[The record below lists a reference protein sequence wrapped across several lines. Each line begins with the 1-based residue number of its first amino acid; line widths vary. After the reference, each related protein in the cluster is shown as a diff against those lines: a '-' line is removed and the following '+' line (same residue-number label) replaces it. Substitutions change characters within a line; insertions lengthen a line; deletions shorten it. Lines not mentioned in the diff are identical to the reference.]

1 MTTQT
6 VTPVTDDALPITLVT
21 AGAGRPEDDAV
32 FMTELLALR
41 DGLAK
46 QIGKRPS
53 IAQMLELLNE
63 PPSRKGFWSHRLA
76 EPPTRTTFPPDAR
89 DVIRS
94 AVGEA
99 PAPPVTEVTERMIS
113 ASAAMHWIGPD
124 TGEKSH
130 LVLMVAPNLGH
141 IEIHANGSVS
151 AKRIQGDLRPVGI
164 DLDIDTGPTRSVESA
179 PRPGC
184 DSGIENMRSARQRTG
199 VSVSRATN
207 EQNERR
213 QALGASWQDIIEAG
227 LKALESEV

>member
-1 MTTQT
+1 MTNQL
-6 VTPVTDDALPITLVT
+6 PVTLVT

-32 FMTELLALR
+32 FMTELLDLR

-46 QIGKRPS
+46 QLGKRPS
-53 IAQMLELLNE
+53 IAQMLDLLNE

-89 DVIRS
+89 DVIRL

-99 PAPPVTEVTERMIS
+99 PAPPVTEVTERMVS
-113 ASAAMHWIGPD
+113 KSAAMHWIVPD
-124 TGEKSH
+124 TGEQSQ
-130 LVLMVAPNLGH
+130 LVLMVAPGLGH

-151 AKRIQGDLRPVGI
+151 AKAVETPTSAVGV
-164 DLDIDTGPTRSVESA
+164 DLDIDTAPTRSVEPT

-184 DSGIENMRSARQRTG
+184 DSGIENTRSVRQRNG

-213 QALGASWQDIIEAG
+213 QAVGASWQDVIEAG
-227 LKALESEV
+227 LRVLEQRC